1 MTKFLKPMTGQR
13 PIKVELQ
20 RLEKNF
26 ELYRSSENEVGLYF
40 VDEVTGQYD
49 DWMKGFSPDQIKVA
63 AQKLRSLLYG
73 KVSHLPM
80 ICQGHQECVYSHSC
94 PFKPNEPVGKQCPY
108 ESAYVI
114 EKINAY
120 RDEFSINAF
129 RETDYTLV
137 SRLIELE
144 LFDIRLTAMISQ
156 SKYQKP
162 IYAQVVSVSPHG
174 EPIYEEMP
182 NPMYE
187 MKDKLGREKMKLL
200 SILVETPEARYK
212 KQAALKEVTE
222 NRYDV
227 SLKKLEALILDV
239 ETKLTQE

>member
-1 MTKFLKPMTGQR
+1 MGKLLKTTAVEK
-13 PIKVELQ
+13 PIRIELQ

-40 VDEVTGQYD
+40 VDEVSGQYD
-49 DWMKGFSPDQIKVA
+49 DWMKKFSHDEIKVA

-80 ICQGHQECVYSHSC
+80 ICQGHRDCVYSHSC

-120 RDEFSINAF
+120 REEFSVNAF

-162 IYAQVVSVSPHG
+162 IYPQVVSVSPHG
-174 EPIYEEMP
+174 EPVYEEMP

-187 MKDKLGREKMKLL
+187 MKDKIGREKMKLL
-200 SILVETPEARYK
+200 NILVETPEARYK